1 MVSIILTI
9 NRRGIKFVASFN
21 LNSLKMVI
29 MKKHILICI
38 NVLLISVSFAQNN
51 NNNVENNG
59 SQILNVSSSSRSYGK
74 SSASFVNPVKKPEGS
89 VYLFDDWNNR
99 TIIHTS
105 DQQKFSLK
113 NINLNIQ
120 FNRFESKISEDSIF
134 SFNINNI
141 DRFVIRDRRFK
152 NYYYN
157 TTNRIFEIIYESGK
171 ISLLKGFYIQ
181 FVKGSPNPMLNRY
194 SDKNIKKE
202 SYFVKEGTS
211 IRSIKLKKKDIL
223 KLLSPNQANTAQVF
237 AKTNNLSFK
246 NSTDVNRILTYAFS
260 N

>member
-120 FNRFESKISEDSIF
+120 FNRFESKI
-134 SFNINNI
+134 
-141 DRFVIRDRRFK
+141 
-152 NYYYN
+152 
-157 TTNRIFEIIYESGK
+157 
-171 ISLLKGFYIQ
+171 
-181 FVKGSPNPMLNRY
+181 
-194 SDKNIKKE
+194 
-202 SYFVKEGTS
+202 
-211 IRSIKLKKKDIL
+211 
-223 KLLSPNQANTAQVF
+223 
-237 AKTNNLSFK
+237 
-246 NSTDVNRILTYAFS
+246 
-260 N
+260 